1 MTKKEYLEKLLIILS
16 EDWDIARGLL
26 MLIKDKK
33 IEDVVLDELHQFF
46 SDKLMQATESSEQ
59 KKLQKVTA
67 YLRKLK
73 ETEDIEK
80 FKESEE
86 NTLINLL

>member
-26 MLIKDKK
+26 VLIKGKK
-33 IEDVVLDELHQFF
+33 MEDTVLDELYQFF
-46 SDKLMQATESSEQ
+46 SDKLIQATDSSEQ
-59 KKLQKVTA
+59 RKLQKVTA
-67 YLRKLK
+67 YLKKLK

-86 NTLINLL
+86 DILINLL